1 MRPVSARL
9 ALTAIFLTFAVVL
22 PGFAGGETKEGSG
35 SSNANNS
42 PGEAALSRG
51 KVVFETHLCV
61 ECHKD
66 GGNSVRPSKPISGK
80 KFLKKYPEDS
90 QIESV
95 IRNGVPNASMP
106 SFGPAVITEEE
117 MKDLLC
123 YVRSLTRSDPETS
136 ENEKKKQARPAVRSA
151 GKKAGKKKK

>member
-1 MRPVSARL
+1 MRLLSAPL
-9 ALTAIFLTFAVVL
+9 ALTVIILTIAAVL
-22 PGFAGGETKEGSG
+22 PGFAGGETAEGSG
-35 SSNANNS
+35 SSNANTS
-42 PGEAALSRG
+42 SKEAALSRG

-90 QIESV
+90 RIESV

-123 YVRSLTRSDPETS
+123 YIRSLTRPDPEKT
-136 ENEKKKQARPAVRSA
+136 EQEHRKKKQSGPASKRT
-151 GKKAGKKKK
+151 GQKKKK

>member
-1 MRPVSARL
+1 MRPFSARL
-9 ALTAIFLTFAVVL
+9 AFTIIFLTLVVVL
-22 PGFAGGETKEGSG
+22 PGLAGGEPAEKNGSE
-35 SSNANNS
+35 SN
-42 PGEAALSRG
+42 EAMLSRG

-123 YVRSLTRSDPETS
+123 YVRSLTRPDPETT
-136 ENEKKKQARPAVRSA
+136 EKEKKKQSGPTGKRA
-151 GKKAGKKKK
+151 GKKACKKKK

>member
-1 MRPVSARL
+1 MRLLSAPL
-9 ALTAIFLTFAVVL
+9 AFTTIFLTLVVVL
-22 PGFAGGETKEGSG
+22 PGLAGGGTAEKT
-35 SSNANNS
+35 SSESN
-42 PGEAALSRG
+42 EAMLSRG

-123 YVRSLTRSDPETS
+123 YVRSLTRPDPETT
-136 ENEKKKQARPAVRSA
+136 EKEKKETVGTHR
-151 GKKAGKKKK
+151 